1 MGSVVGQPASLLI
14 NRACI
19 ASSVKLKR
27 DCIVLDDALKPQ
39 GCETSNQSSCRD
51 GVGTERRS
59 QDASPGGGASTVVHP
74 KETSDRL
81 TLPDTYRTL
90 FDDLDNPEM
99 EATAQVYS
107 LLDARMRAFNPGSVN
122 FPSGKKSSAFAW
134 CRTSSWFIVNEQT
147 REVRVATRTCKLRW
161 CPMCARARM
170 QFLTSQVTDWFE
182 CVRNP
187 KFLTLTMQHN
197 EEPIAEQ
204 VQYLYDCFKNFRKRK
219 LIKDR
224 IAGGVWFFQI
234 HKSKRDGLWHPHL
247 HCVIDSDFIPHKRI
261 AALWKECTLTS
272 DIIDI
277 SAIKDPAKVARD
289 VARYAAR
296 PGILADLEGEDRID
310 LVDAMHGKRLVG
322 KWGNASG
329 ISLRPSPP
337 DDTDDWKTVGG
348 WSLVRGFMYESDAI
362 KALVNAWR
370 KGQPLPDDFPLAEVI
385 NFEYK
390 LPWKKKSLEHETKQL
405 LLFNPWGRS
414 PPINGGLHE
423 RAS

>member
-1 MGSVVGQPASLLI
+1 MPDIVTKSQGYDP
-14 NRACI
+14 R
-19 ASSVKLKR
+19 KR
-27 DCIVLDDALKPQ
+27 
-39 GCETSNQSSCRD
+39 SSCRAE
-51 GVGTERRS
+51 VGTDRRS
-59 QDASPGGGASTVVHP
+59 QDISPGGGVSTVVHP
-74 KETSDRL
+74 IETSARFA
-81 TLPDTYRTL
+81 LPDTYRTL
-90 FDDLDNPEM
+90 FDDLDNPEFS
-99 EATAQVYS
+99 ATAEVYAV
-107 LLDARMRAFNPGSVN
+107 LDARMRVFDPNSVN

-134 CRTSSWFIVNEQT
+134 CRTSSWFIVNSKT

-170 QFLTSQVTDWFE
+170 QFLTSQVTEWFQG
-182 CVRNP
+182 VRNP

-224 IAGGVWFFQI
+224 IAGGVWFFQV
-234 HKSKRDGLWHPHL
+234 HRSKHDGLWHLHI

-261 AALWKECTLTS
+261 AALWKQCTLTS

-277 SAIKDPAKVARD
+277 SAIKDPAKVASD

-296 PGILADLEGEDRID
+296 PAILAKLEGEDRID
-310 LVDAMHGKRLVG
+310 LVDAMHGRRLVG

-348 WSLVRGFMYESDAI
+348 WSLVRGFMHESDQI
-362 KALVNAWR
+362 RALVNAWR
-370 KGQPLPDDFPLAEVI
+370 KGKPLPDDFPLDEVI
-385 NFEYK
+385 NFKYK
-390 LPWKKKSLEHETKQL
+390 LPWKKKSLEHESKQL
-405 LLFNPWGRS
+405 LLFHPWGRP
-414 PPINGGLHE
+414 PPIKRGVHE
-423 RAS
+423 